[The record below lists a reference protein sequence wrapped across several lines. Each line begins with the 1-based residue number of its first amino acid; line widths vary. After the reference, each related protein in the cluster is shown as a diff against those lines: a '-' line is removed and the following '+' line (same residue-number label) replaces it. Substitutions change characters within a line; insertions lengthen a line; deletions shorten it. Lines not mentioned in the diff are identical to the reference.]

1 MLGNV
6 GAKPRFFGGLAT
18 TNGNDRW
25 EEYGFL
31 TEKKTSKKL
40 KTKYRG

>member
-6 GAKPRFFGGLAT
+6 GAKPLFFGGLAT
-18 TNGNDRW
+18 TIGNDRW

-31 TEKKTSKKL
+31 SEKKNRPKN
-40 KTKYRG
+40 